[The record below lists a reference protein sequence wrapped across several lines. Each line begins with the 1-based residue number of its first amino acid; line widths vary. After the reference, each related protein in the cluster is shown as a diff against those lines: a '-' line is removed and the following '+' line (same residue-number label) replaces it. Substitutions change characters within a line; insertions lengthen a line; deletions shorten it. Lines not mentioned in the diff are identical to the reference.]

1 MAINEGCKPPSPW
14 VGLRYWSSHWRVFHL
29 WARKHYGLSWFLP
42 LCHPFLLSW
51 SDTQQLIV
59 SMFLTCLAIF
69 RSFLSL
75 TTVMWMCCLDL
86 NLDWDSAWPLFASS
100 KDWAYLTEETQG
112 FWAIGPVWLHSTQ
125 QPTSI
130 NQCPCGQVP
139 LWALSNA
146 GSHFGLV
153 PSRSCFPHCTNWPE
167 IDKPPPRF
175 WNLTI

>member
-1 MAINEGCKPPSPW
+1 
-14 VGLRYWSSHWRVFHL
+14 
-29 WARKHYGLSWFLP
+29 LP
-42 LCHPFLLSW
+42 LCHPFLLSC

-75 TTVMWMCCLDL
+75 TTVLWMCCLDL

-100 KDWAYLTEETQG
+100 KDWGYLTEETQG

-153 PSRSCFPHCTNWPE
+153 PSRSCFSHGTNWPE